1 MVRSA
6 GPTEATNN
14 CPIEASVSS
23 ANTMIGPDPGG
34 TIGPKVPPAAQQPVA
49 SAGE

>member
-1 MVRSA
+1 MA

-14 CPIEASVSS
+14 CPIDASVRM
-23 ANTMIGPDPGG
+23 ANTMIGPEPGG
-34 TIGPKVPPAAQQPVA
+34 TSGPSVPPAAQVPVA